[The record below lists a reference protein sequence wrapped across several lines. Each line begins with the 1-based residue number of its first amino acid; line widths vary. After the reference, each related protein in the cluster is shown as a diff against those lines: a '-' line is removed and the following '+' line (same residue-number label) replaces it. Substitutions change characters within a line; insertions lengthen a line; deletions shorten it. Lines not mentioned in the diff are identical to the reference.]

1 MADPPRGLREMAR
14 ATAPG
19 GVVAA
24 CVWDHDGGRSPL
36 STCWEA
42 ALALD
47 PDAVDEAGL
56 PGARENHLAEL
67 FTAAGLS
74 DVEQSVLT
82 VESTFTTLEEWWAPY
97 TAGVGPLGA
106 YIGGLDDAA
115 RARLRD
121 RCAEAL
127 GPPPFTVRAS
137 AWAVRGRV

>member
-1 MADPPRGLREMAR
+1 MRGLREMAR
-14 ATAPG
+14 VTAPG

-56 PGARENHLAEL
+56 PGAREHHLVEL
-67 FTAAGLS
+67 FTAAGLGEI
-74 DVEQSVLT
+74 EQSELT
-82 VESTFTTLEEWWAPY
+82 VESTFPTLEEWWAPY

-106 YIGGLDDAA
+106 YVAGLDDGA
-115 RARLRD
+115 RSRLRE
-121 RCAEAL
+121 RCAAAL
-127 GPPPFTVRAS
+127 GPAPFTVRAS
-137 AWAVRGRV
+137 AWAVRARA